1 MKYVNLSRFGRQIDP
16 FFFAL
21 ESVLLEDLQEDL
33 FFIWHVYGA
42 VIIGKNQLLET
53 EVNQAFLDENHIP
66 VYRRLSGGGAVYSD
80 EGCIKYSFL
89 SKRYDQATI
98 FKESL
103 TKIKSVFDALNIPV
117 ELSGRNDILHNGKKF
132 SGNAYFHN
140 QYGSCLH
147 GTILYD
153 TDFETLVKSITPSN
167 EKLISKGI
175 ESVRQRVVN
184 MKPVVN
190 QPIEVFTDFLVN
202 HLTTGVYELS
212 DEQIEKVMKRMK
224 QFSEDSY
231 IKGHNPPYAFKH
243 MKRFNAGSVGVKLD
257 INRGIIRDFII
268 YGDYFTHQDPQSLK
282 SLFINQPFDLNHIE
296 SIIQSISIDD
306 YIIGLT
312 NIEFISLFKEDV

>member
-1 MKYVNLSRFGRQIDP
+1 MKYVNLSRFGRQTDP

-21 ESVLLEDLQEDL
+21 ETVLLEDLKEDL

-53 EVNQAFLDENHIP
+53 EVNEAFLKEHNIP
-66 VYRRLSGGGAVYSD
+66 VFRRLSGGGAVYSD

-89 SKRYDQATI
+89 SKRYDKDSI

-103 TKIKSVFDALNIPV
+103 NKIKSVFDALEIPV
-117 ELSGRNDILHNGKKF
+117 SLSGRNDILFDGKKF

-175 ESVRQRVVN
+175 ESVRQRVIN

-190 QPIEVFTDFLVN
+190 RDIEDFTNFLVH
-202 HLTTGVYELS
+202 HLTDGEYILS
-212 DEQIEKVMKRMK
+212 EAQIERVFALMRR
-224 QFSEDSY
+224 FSDPSY
-231 IKGHNPPYAFKH
+231 IKGNNPPYAFKH
-243 MKRFNAGSVGVKLD
+243 IKRFNAGSVGVKMD
-257 INRGIIRDFII
+257 IHRGIIQDFIL
-268 YGDYFTHQDPQSLK
+268 YGDYFTDQDPIELK
-282 SLFINQPFDLNHIE
+282 HHFISQPFDVNHIE
-296 SIIQSISIDD
+296 QIIKKFDISQ
-306 YIIGLT
+306 YIVGLS
-312 NIEFISLFKEDV
+312 NEEFISLFKEDV

>member
-1 MKYVNLSRFGRQIDP
+1 MKYVNLSRFGRQTDP

-21 ESVLLEDLQEDL
+21 ETILLEDLKEDL

-53 EVNQAFLDENHIP
+53 EVNEAFLKENNIP
-66 VYRRLSGGGAVYSD
+66 VFRRLSGGGAVYSD

-89 SKRYDQATI
+89 SKRYDKETI

-103 TKIKSVFDALNIPV
+103 NHIKSVFDALEIPV
-117 ELSGRNDILHNGKKF
+117 VLSGRNDILYEGKKF

-175 ESVRQRVVN
+175 ESVRQRVIN

-190 QPIEVFTDFLVN
+190 KDIEDFTNFLVN
-202 HLTTGVYELS
+202 HLTDGEYILSEAQIDRVFALMNKFS
-212 DEQIEKVMKRMK
+212 DEA
-224 QFSEDSY
+224 Y
-231 IKGHNPPYAFKH
+231 IKGNNPPYAFKH
-243 MKRFNAGSVGVKLD
+243 MKRFTAGSVGVKLD
-257 INRGIIRDFII
+257 VHRGIIKDFIL
-268 YGDYFTHQDPQSLK
+268 YGDYFTDKDPIELK
-282 SLFINQPFDLNHIE
+282 KQFMNQPFEINKIE
-296 SIIQSISIDD
+296 SIIQSIDISQ
-306 YIIGLT
+306 YIVGLT
-312 NIEFISLFKEDV
+312 NEEFKSLFKEDV

>member
-1 MKYVNLSRFGRQIDP
+1 MKYVNLSRYGRQIDP

-21 ESVLLEDLQEDL
+21 ESVLLEDLKADL

-53 EVNQAFLDENHIP
+53 EVNEAFLKENNIP
-66 VYRRLSGGGAVYSD
+66 VFRRLSGGGAVYSD

-89 SKRYDQATI
+89 SKKFDKDVI

-117 ELSGRNDILHNGKKF
+117 VLSGRNDILFDGKKF

-175 ESVRQRVVN
+175 ESVRQRVTN
-184 MKPVVN
+184 MKDVVGKD
-190 QPIEVFTDFLVN
+190 IEDFTHFLVN
-202 HLTTGVYELS
+202 HLTDGEYVLTEAQ
-212 DEQIEKVMKRMK
+212 EQKVFERMKR
-224 QFSEDSY
+224 FSEPSY
-231 IKGHNPPYAFKH
+231 IKGNNPPYSFKH
-243 MKRFNAGSVGVKLD
+243 MKRFNCGSVGVKLD
-257 INRGIIRDFII
+257 INRGIIKDFIV
-268 YGDYFTHQDPQSLK
+268 YGDYFTDQEPEDLK
-282 SLFINQPFDLNHIE
+282 GYFVNQPFHVKTIE
-296 SIIQSISIDD
+296 TIINQFHVGD
-306 YIIGLT
+306 YIVGLT
-312 NIEFISLFKEDV
+312 NEEFISLFKEDV